1 MIDCSSAHSPT
12 TLVWCVFFISSFSQS
27 PWHKFDFEDSHCNAV
42 CALQPAFVV
51 AHIAFHFA
59 PLLAHLSKSS
69 SMCSLSPPS
78 PLSQACLLWRGERY
92 ACLCRGRAGHP
103 GVTWGFY
110 TTLIEAGLLAQFV
123 LLPRRQGVELVL
135 GHLQHRLELL
145 FAQVLL
151 QFRLVQA
158 LS

>member
-1 MIDCSSAHSPT
+1 M
-12 TLVWCVFFISSFSQS
+12 
-27 PWHKFDFEDSHCNAV
+27 
-42 CALQPAFVV
+42 
-51 AHIAFHFA
+51 
-59 PLLAHLSKSS
+59 
-69 SMCSLSPPS
+69 
-78 PLSQACLLWRGERY
+78 
-92 ACLCRGRAGHP
+92 
-103 GVTWGFY
+103 Y